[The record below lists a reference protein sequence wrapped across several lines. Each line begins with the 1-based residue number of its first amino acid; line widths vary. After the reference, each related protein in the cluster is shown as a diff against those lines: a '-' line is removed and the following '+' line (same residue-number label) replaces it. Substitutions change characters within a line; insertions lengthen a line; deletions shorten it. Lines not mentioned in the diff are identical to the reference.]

1 MEIQAA
7 VGGGGSKAKE
17 IVEVWEIGKFTF
29 QMSLSLNKVFF
40 FPTALWKLTSACYYL
55 FSVYMN
61 YFTNQKITSD

>member
-40 FPTALWKLTSACYYL
+40 FFQQHFGS
-55 FSVYMN
+55 
-61 YFTNQKITSD
+61 

>member
-40 FPTALWKLTSACYYL
+40 FPNSTLEANKCLLL
-55 FSVYMN
+55 LVFSLHELLHKPKN
-61 YFTNQKITSD
+61 H